1 MSRLKPNNRADLVT
15 FQSVW
20 FKTALILLLVTSA
33 SVMLSEA
40 VGADAEL
47 TQLPRCH

>member
-1 MSRLKPNNRADLVT
+1 MSHGEELHYREMAKR
-15 FQSVW
+15 
-20 FKTALILLLVTSA
+20 KALWAL
-33 SVMLSEA
+33 A